1 MSVNQPNDPDDPAL
15 AGWRKLAVLRHA
27 PAATTATT
35 ATTDTVA
42 EEMPLALVYNGVS
55 HAVMMAT
62 PLELDD
68 FALGFSLSE
77 RIVEHA
83 AEIYDIELVQTPGAL
98 GAELRL
104 TIASACFMRLKQ
116 RRRSL
121 AGNTGCGLCGL
132 ESLGALDLDP
142 APVGA
147 TGPVARSALMRAFD
161 GLASRQPL
169 NALTG
174 AMHAAA
180 WAGLDGA
187 ILTLREDV
195 GRHNALDK
203 LIGALARAGARPP
216 GFAIMSSR
224 ASYELVQKAAR
235 ADIGLLA
242 TISAPTTLAV
252 RMAERAGMC
261 LVGFARRQACVVYA
275 HPDGL
280 LAI

>member
-1 MSVNQPNDPDDPAL
+1 MPVNEPL
-15 AGWRKLAVLRHA
+15 LSGWRKLAVLRHTG
-27 PAATTATT
+27 ATDATH
-35 ATTDTVA
+35 ADTDAVA

-62 PLELDD
+62 PLDLDD

-77 RIVEHA
+77 RIVDHA
-83 AEIYDIELVQTPGAL
+83 ADIYDIELVQTPGAL
-98 GAELRL
+98 GAELRM

-116 RRRSL
+116 RRRNL

-147 TGPVARSALMRAFD
+147 IEPVSRSALMRAFD
-161 GLASRQPL
+161 GLAARQPL

-180 WAGLDGA
+180 WASLDGS
-187 ILTLREDV
+187 IVTVREDV

-203 LIGALARAGARPP
+203 LIGALARAGTRPP
-216 GFAIMSSR
+216 GFVIMSSR
-224 ASYELVQKAAR
+224 ASYELVQKAAC
-235 ADIGLLA
+235 ADMGLLA

-252 RMAERAGMC
+252 RMAERAGIC
-261 LVGFARRQACVVYA
+261 LVGFARQQACVVYA
-275 HPDGL
+275 HADGL
-280 LAI
+280 LST